1 MINGEVYYGHSGF
14 SGEFGH
20 FSFFEN
26 EVLCHCGKKG
36 CLETGASGSALARM
50 IQERYK
56 EGSNTCLAAKIDAGE
71 EITMN
76 DLIEAIHKEDML
88 TIELLEE
95 VGVNLGKGI
104 AGLINIFNP
113 ELVIIGGPLA
123 ETGEYL
129 LLPVKSAV
137 KKYSLNMVSR
147 DTQIKLTK
155 LGNTAGVLGACL
167 LSRSK
172 LLGML

>member
-1 MINGEVYYGHSGF
+1 
-14 SGEFGH
+14 
-20 FSFFEN
+20 
-26 EVLCHCGKKG
+26 
-36 CLETGASGSALARM
+36 
-50 IQERYK
+50 
-56 EGSNTCLAAKIDAGE
+56 
-71 EITMN
+71 MN

>member
-1 MINGEVYYGHSGF
+1 
-14 SGEFGH
+14 
-20 FSFFEN
+20 
-26 EVLCHCGKKG
+26 
-36 CLETGASGSALARM
+36 
-50 IQERYK
+50 
-56 EGSNTCLAAKIDAGE
+56 
-71 EITMN
+71 MN

-167 LSRSK
+167 LSCSK